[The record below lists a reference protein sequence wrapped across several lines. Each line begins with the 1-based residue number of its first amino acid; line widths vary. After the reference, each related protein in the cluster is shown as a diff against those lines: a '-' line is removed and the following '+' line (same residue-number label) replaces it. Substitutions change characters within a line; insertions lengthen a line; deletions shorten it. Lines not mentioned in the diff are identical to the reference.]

1 MALKQDSNHPASTGE
16 SSGLGS
22 RGMIETGLADES
34 RLWADRDRDPRAR
47 EELLNRYLA
56 YAKSIAMK
64 FRGQAESLDDL
75 VQVASLGL
83 VNAVNRYDP
92 SRGIPFVAFASP
104 TITGELKRHFRDH
117 TSTMRI
123 PRSLYDRIGQ
133 VDSTVGELTTQLS
146 REPSVT
152 EIAEELRADE
162 HEVVEA
168 VQASR
173 NRHPMS
179 LDQPAASGNEDATP
193 PTEWLGKEDDNLEL
207 LEERLMLQDAVE
219 GLTDQ
224 ERMVLRLRFRD
235 ELTQSEIA
243 EKIGRSQMHVS
254 RMLRRILDR
263 MRVQIP
269 DSDSG

>member
-1 MALKQDSNHPASTGE
+1 MDATREPTVTE
-16 SSGLGS
+16 SDAAPSGC

-34 RLWADRDRDPRAR
+34 RLWADRDTDPRAR

-64 FRGQAESLDDL
+64 FRSQAESLDDL

-92 SRGIPFVAFASP
+92 TRGIPFVAFASP

-117 TSTMRI
+117 TSAMRI

-133 VDSTVGELTTQLS
+133 VDSTVGELTHQLN

-152 EIAEELRADE
+152 EIAAEMSSDE
-162 HEVVEA
+162 TEVIEA
-168 VQASR
+168 FEASR

-179 LDQPAASGNEDATP
+179 LDQPAPGGDEDSTP
-193 PTEWLGKEDDNLEL
+193 PTEWLGEADDNLEL
-207 LEERLMLQDAVE
+207 IEERILLHDAVE
-219 GLTDQ
+219 GLSEQ
-224 ERMVLRLRFRD
+224 ERDVLRMRFRD

-243 EKIGRSQMHVS
+243 DRIGRSQMHVS
-254 RMLRRILDR
+254 RMLRRILNR
-263 MRVQIP
+263 MREQIP
-269 DSDSG
+269 NAA

>member
-1 MALKQDSNHPASTGE
+1 MDANRE
-16 SSGLGS
+16 MIGS
-22 RGMIETGLADES
+22 REGEASPPSGCRGTIETGLADES

-64 FRGQAESLDDL
+64 FRSQAESLDDL

-117 TSTMRI
+117 TSAMRI

-133 VDSTVGELTTQLS
+133 VDSTVGELTNQLS

-152 EIAEELRADE
+152 EIAAEMQADE
-162 HEVVEA
+162 DEVIEA
-168 VQASR
+168 FEASR

-179 LDQPAASGNEDATP
+179 LDQPAPSGDRDATP
-193 PTEWLGKEDDNLEL
+193 PTEWLGADDGNLEL
-207 LEERLMLQDAVE
+207 IEERMLLHEAVKDLSE
-219 GLTDQ
+219 Q
-224 ERMVLRLRFRD
+224 ERRVLTMRFRD

-243 EKIGRSQMHVS
+243 KRIGRSQMHVS

-263 MRVQIP
+263 MRDRMP
-269 DSDSG
+269 ASAA